1 MVVPASQLPDGRNL
15 RKLTTASPTEGGGRL
30 LCSTNNADKTETYRT
45 RACVCHTHTH
55 VCGMPQQRTQATSLL
70 ARAGK
75 RFKWPVSRPR
85 LKDNRDSS
93 IGLEMAHVE
102 WVFTFGVLPVL
113 GQLVQ
118 ARDVRMSHDRI
129 ILLVQ
134 RGPRTLSL

>member
-1 MVVPASQLPDGRNL
+1 
-15 RKLTTASPTEGGGRL
+15 
-30 LCSTNNADKTETYRT
+30 
-45 RACVCHTHTH
+45 
-55 VCGMPQQRTQATSLL
+55 MPQQRTQATRLL
-70 ARAGK
+70 AHAGK